1 MSFLRWLF
9 GSPPR
14 PTSSGASFPH
24 DSAGLSRQDAT
35 RPIGRGYLGKRKA
48 SAPEP
53 EVNAEV
59 DVAPE
64 GETSAMRRELRAM
77 RRELLFG
84 VVRESMVRAGVLSAS
99 YKFKVLSLDTRGH
112 HFLIMM
118 DLSSEFTQDAHRLT
132 EIEALVAQRA
142 KARYDIDVKA
152 LYWRAFDHVATGDL
166 LRSGHAREAAQAA
179 SLDAMA
185 LDSHAAA
192 ATLPASFPAAVAP
205 TSVAL
210 GSGRGEVRRP
220 VLPPAPQYEPIGSD
234 EVNAFRAALDAGLP
248 PPRPSVE
255 PGFEDTEAVDYERD
269 DRHPGLSNT
278 QYGDL

>member
-1 MSFLRWLF
+1 
-9 GSPPR
+9 
-14 PTSSGASFPH
+14 
-24 DSAGLSRQDAT
+24 
-35 RPIGRGYLGKRKA
+35 LGKRNV

-53 EVNAEV
+53 EVNAQV

-118 DLSSEFTQDAHRLT
+118 DLSSEFTADAHRLT

-179 SLDAMA
+179 SLDGRAA
-185 LDSHAAA
+185 ATADSAQAAA
-192 ATLPASFPAAVAP
+192 ASLPASFPAAVSSSK
-205 TSVAL
+205 TAL
-210 GSGRGEVRRP
+210 PREARRP
-220 VLPPAPQYEPIGSD
+220 VLPPAPHYEPIGSD
-234 EVNAFRAALDAGLP
+234 EVHAFRAALDAGLP
-248 PPRPSVE
+248 PPRPPVE

-269 DRHPGLSNT
+269 DKHPGLSNT

>member
-9 GSPPR
+9 GSTPR
-14 PTSSGASFPH
+14 PTSSGVSFPH

-35 RPIGRGYLGKRKA
+35 RPIGRGYMGKRKA
-48 SAPEP
+48 TAPEP
-53 EVNAEV
+53 AAQPEM

-118 DLSSEFTQDAHRLT
+118 DLSSEFTSDAHRLT

-179 SLDAMA
+179 SLDAMVSA
-185 LDSHAAA
+185 GSAHAAVA
-192 ATLPASFPAAVAP
+192 ASLPASFPAAVSP
-205 TSVAL
+205 TKAL
-210 GSGRGEVRRP
+210 PVREVRRP

-248 PPRPSVE
+248 PPRPPVE